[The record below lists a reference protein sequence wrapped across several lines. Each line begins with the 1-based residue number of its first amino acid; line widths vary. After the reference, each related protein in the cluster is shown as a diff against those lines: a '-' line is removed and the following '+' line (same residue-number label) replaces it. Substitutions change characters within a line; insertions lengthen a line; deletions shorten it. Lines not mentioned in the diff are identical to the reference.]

1 MTAKHYS
8 NLELSRFREVQAF
21 AYRCAVEVA
30 DSLQPGVTE
39 KEAAR
44 ALGERLQRE
53 KIDGFFHQPFAW
65 FGDRTCFK
73 GFRLPIDFFPTD
85 RRLEEG
91 MAAILDVAPQRGGYG
106 ADIGYS
112 FSCGPNPELDRL
124 HADLEGF
131 RTLIADMVNRGET
144 LAEIYRAVEDLLA
157 DLGLR
162 NCHRHYPFGVLA
174 HRIFAV
180 PRSSLLSTP
189 LAGFG
194 VAASFGLLGQ
204 AVVSRVP
211 AGIAKRLPK
220 FLRQGTPFCNTGPG
234 SDERPEPGL
243 WAFEP
248 HIARGDI
255 GAKWEEMLVVEDLRA
270 YWLDDDL
277 PHVHRWQ
284 RASNTAPRA
293 AGAGS

>member
-1 MTAKHYS
+1 MTAKQYS
-8 NLELSRFREVQAF
+8 NLELSRFRDVQAL

-30 DSLQPGVTE
+30 DGLQPGVSE
-39 KEAAR
+39 REAAR
-44 ALGERLQRE
+44 RLGARLRGE
-53 KIDGFFHQPFAW
+53 GVEGFFHQPFAW

-73 GFRLPIDFFPTD
+73 GFRTPFDFFPTD
-85 RRLEEG
+85 RKLEQG
-91 MAAILDVAPQRGGYG
+91 MAAILDVAPVRDGYG

-112 FSCGPNPELDRL
+112 FSCGPNEDLDRL
-124 HADLEGF
+124 HQELRGF
-131 RTLIADMVNRGET
+131 RELIVDMVGRGET
-144 LAEIYRAVEDLLA
+144 LAEIYRAVEDMLA

-180 PRSSLLSTP
+180 PNVGVLTTP

-194 VAASFGLLGQ
+194 LAAGASLLAQ
-204 AVVSRVP
+204 AVVSRLP
-211 AGIAKRLPK
+211 HKLAKRLPK
-220 FLRQGTPFCNTGPG
+220 VLRQGTPFCNTGPG
-234 SDERPEPGL
+234 SDEPPEPGL

-248 HIARGDI
+248 HIARADI
-255 GAKWEEMLVVEDLRA
+255 GAKWEEILVVEERRA

-284 RASNTAPRA
+284 RTSEPPRA
-293 AGAGS
+293 AGAGR